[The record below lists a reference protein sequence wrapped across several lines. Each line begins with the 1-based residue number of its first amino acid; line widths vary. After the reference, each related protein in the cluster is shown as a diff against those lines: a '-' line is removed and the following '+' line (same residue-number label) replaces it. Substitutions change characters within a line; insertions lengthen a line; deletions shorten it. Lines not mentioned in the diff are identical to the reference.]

1 MIHIT
6 SCLGCVLVPQWI
18 IVNLISA
25 VDLENTVGISDV
37 DGKRL
42 EILVTWGT
50 ACEVGFTDVEARVR
64 LVHTD
69 RMLMRKNVK
78 PIDVKNKNAFQ

>member
-1 MIHIT
+1 MF
-6 SCLGCVLVPQWI
+6 LQGVVPQWI

-25 VDLENTVGISDV
+25 VGLENTVWIGDV
-37 DGKRL
+37 GGKRL
-42 EILVTWGT
+42 EIRVNGPWGT
-50 ACEVGFTDVEARVR
+50 VCEVGLIDVEARVR

-78 PIDVKNKNAFQ
+78 PIDVKNKNVFQ